1 MSKTKYI
8 AGLYLRLSREDG
20 DKEESCSIANQ
31 RDLAMLYLQKHPE
44 IKLYDEFVDDGF
56 SGSNFERPDFK
67 RMMSLILKNKINC
80 VIVKDLSRF
89 AREYIDAGY
98 YLEKLFPA
106 MGIRF
111 IAINDN
117 IDYREDDSH
126 NAKLVIAFKNI
137 LNDSYIRDTSIK
149 IRSQLEVKRRKGE
162 YIGPFVVMGYQK
174 CEDDKHKIEVDE
186 CAVGTIKRI
195 YTMRFMGI
203 SASAIA
209 DKLNLENIPS
219 PAEYKKMR
227 GINFS
232 ANTQKKHIARWTA
245 SAVIRILTDEIY
257 TGTLIQGRYT
267 TINYKVKK
275 IIEKDKS
282 QWIIIKDN
290 HEAIIPLEFFE
301 KIQRIMQQDTRVSP
315 GKSEP
320 YLFSGFLK
328 CADCGDSLIRRT
340 AKYKDKTY
348 AYYMCSTNKL
358 GIGCTSHRI
367 REEDIYKA
375 VFSALHSYCNNV
387 ADLADKVDSI
397 SVDEIKEI
405 RLQELKSIIEA
416 KQKEIDDF
424 TKTIRVVENRCIEE
438 LENRVSA
445 TEICNDIRKSIKV
458 LEKEIETLL
467 MEKVNID
474 SEIEKKI
481 AWIKM
486 LSENNEITFLNR
498 SALANLVDKIYV
510 HEDKKIVVVFNYCDK
525 YMEIIRILEKMN
537 NGEVV

>member
-1 MSKTKYI
+1 MCFCFYTTLQFI
-8 AGLYLRLSREDG
+8 IQNFFGL
-20 DKEESCSIANQ
+20 
-31 RDLAMLYLQKHPE
+31 
-44 IKLYDEFVDDGF
+44 
-56 SGSNFERPDFK
+56 
-67 RMMSLILKNKINC
+67 
-80 VIVKDLSRF
+80 
-89 AREYIDAGY
+89 
-98 YLEKLFPA
+98 
-106 MGIRF
+106 
-111 IAINDN
+111 
-117 IDYREDDSH
+117 
-126 NAKLVIAFKNI
+126 
-137 LNDSYIRDTSIK
+137 
-149 IRSQLEVKRRKGE
+149 
-162 YIGPFVVMGYQK
+162 GPFVVMGYQK

-195 YTMRFMGI
+195 YTMRFIGI

-315 GKSEP
+315 GKSVP

-348 AYYMCSTNKL
+348 AC
-358 GIGCTSHRI
+358 
-367 REEDIYKA
+367 
-375 VFSALHSYCNNV
+375 VNNG
-387 ADLADKVDSI
+387 S
-397 SVDEIKEI
+397 
-405 RLQELKSIIEA
+405 
-416 KQKEIDDF
+416 
-424 TKTIRVVENRCIEE
+424 C
-438 LENRVSA
+438 
-445 TEICNDIRKSIKV
+445 
-458 LEKEIETLL
+458 
-467 MEKVNID
+467 
-474 SEIEKKI
+474 
-481 AWIKM
+481 
-486 LSENNEITFLNR
+486 SENIQ
-498 SALANLVDKIYV
+498 AG
-510 HEDKKIVVVFNYCDK
+510 C
-525 YMEIIRILEKMN
+525 
-537 NGEVV
+537 

>member
-1 MSKTKYI
+1 MCFCFYTTLQFI
-8 AGLYLRLSREDG
+8 IQNFFGL
-20 DKEESCSIANQ
+20 
-31 RDLAMLYLQKHPE
+31 
-44 IKLYDEFVDDGF
+44 
-56 SGSNFERPDFK
+56 
-67 RMMSLILKNKINC
+67 
-80 VIVKDLSRF
+80 
-89 AREYIDAGY
+89 
-98 YLEKLFPA
+98 
-106 MGIRF
+106 
-111 IAINDN
+111 
-117 IDYREDDSH
+117 
-126 NAKLVIAFKNI
+126 
-137 LNDSYIRDTSIK
+137 
-149 IRSQLEVKRRKGE
+149 
-162 YIGPFVVMGYQK
+162 GPFVVMGYQK

-195 YTMRFMGI
+195 YTMRFIGI

-348 AYYMCSTNKL
+348 AC
-358 GIGCTSHRI
+358 
-367 REEDIYKA
+367 
-375 VFSALHSYCNNV
+375 VNNG
-387 ADLADKVDSI
+387 S
-397 SVDEIKEI
+397 
-405 RLQELKSIIEA
+405 
-416 KQKEIDDF
+416 
-424 TKTIRVVENRCIEE
+424 C
-438 LENRVSA
+438 
-445 TEICNDIRKSIKV
+445 
-458 LEKEIETLL
+458 
-467 MEKVNID
+467 
-474 SEIEKKI
+474 
-481 AWIKM
+481 
-486 LSENNEITFLNR
+486 SENIQ
-498 SALANLVDKIYV
+498 AG
-510 HEDKKIVVVFNYCDK
+510 C
-525 YMEIIRILEKMN
+525 
-537 NGEVV
+537 